1 MLSLSRH
8 FRHSQIGLIPVCMAF
23 CLMVT
28 SDRIQAA
35 VITSSSSIISADSLC
50 SDLSSPELQV
60 WSLARA
66 AGVKTTRGCLFV
78 DLDFMNRGLGPR
90 ISGLLL
96 SAHSSGQRFL
106 LDTSSSSSLGGGGGG
121 GGVGGVLFICGSEF
135 ALSPGVAAWVRA
147 MKLGSLSAVP
157 PDELLRPPR
166 N

>member
-1 MLSLSRH
+1 MLCPKH
-8 FRHSQIGLIPVCMAF
+8 FRHFQIGLIPICVAF

-28 SDRIQAA
+28 SNRTQAA
-35 VITSSSSIISADSLC
+35 VITSSSGVISADSLS
-50 SDLSSPELQV
+50 SDLSSPDLQV

-66 AGVKTTRGCLFV
+66 AVVKTTRGCLFV
-78 DLDFMNRGLGPR
+78 DLDFMNRGLNSR

-96 SAHSSGQRFL
+96 SVHSSGRLFL
-106 LDTSSSSSLGGGGGG
+106 LDTSSSSSSSLGGSDDGGR
-121 GGVGGVLFICGSEF
+121 VLIICGSEF
-135 ALSPGVAAWVRA
+135 ASSPGVAAWVRA